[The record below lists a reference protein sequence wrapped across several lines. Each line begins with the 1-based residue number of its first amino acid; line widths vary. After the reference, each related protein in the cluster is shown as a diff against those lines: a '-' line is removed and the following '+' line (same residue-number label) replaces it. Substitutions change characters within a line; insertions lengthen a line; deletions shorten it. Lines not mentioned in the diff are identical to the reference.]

1 MGKDI
6 LTAMVP
12 GDIRNHRLVNQQI
25 ASAACK
31 QPAEVVASLAAVQ
44 AQDYAGALWAVAL
57 RLPGATEADVKQ
69 ALANRTI
76 IRTWMMRGTLHFVAA
91 ADVHWMRELLAP
103 QLISSSAHRCD
114 QLELTAKIF
123 GRSGG
128 ACLKALQGGRKL
140 TRGEIYAV
148 LERSRISTAG
158 QRGAHIL
165 WRLAHDG
172 VICFGGHAGKQQTFA
187 LLDEW
192 APKAKKVQRDQALA
206 ELAWR
211 YFRSHGPA
219 TLQDFG
225 WWSGLKAADAK
236 AALEMASLKLA
247 RETMD
252 GKVYWMT
259 QDREAGT
266 DAPSAVNL
274 LPGFDEYLIGY
285 KDRSASLDPRHA
297 GRIVPGN
304 NGLLLP
310 TVVRSGC
317 VVGTWKRAFEKNAVN
332 VRASFFNSPKKGEA
346 GAVAEAAERYGRFLG
361 MAVGSCRSKVD
372 QN

>member
-1 MGKDI
+1 
-6 LTAMVP
+6 MVP
-12 GDIRNHRLVNQQI
+12 GDIRKRRLVNQQI
-25 ASAACK
+25 VLARHK
-31 QPAEVVASLAAVQ
+31 KPFEIVASLAAVQ
-44 AQDYAGALWAVAL
+44 AQDFAGGLWTIGL
-57 RLPGATEADVKQ
+57 RLPSATESDVKQ
-69 ALANRTI
+69 ALAERTI

-103 QLISSSAHRCD
+103 RLVSTSANRFAQLD
-114 QLELTAKIF
+114 LTAKIF
-123 GRSGG
+123 GRSEG
-128 ACLKALQGGRKL
+128 ACLKALQGGGTM
-140 TRGEIYAV
+140 TRGEIYKV

-158 QRGAHIL
+158 QRGAFIL

-172 VICFGGHAGKQQTFA
+172 VICFGAHAGKQQTFV

-192 APKAKKVQRDQALA
+192 APKAKKVERDHALA
-206 ELAWR
+206 ELARR
-211 YFRSHGPA
+211 YFCSHGPA

-225 WWSGLKAADAK
+225 WWSGLKAADAR
-236 AALEMASLKLA
+236 AAVEMASSKLA

-252 GKVYWMT
+252 GKVYWMPEDLPVT
-259 QDREAGT
+259 ADVPT
-266 DAPSAVNL
+266 AVYL

-310 TVVRSGC
+310 TVVRSGR

-361 MAVGSCRSKVD
+361 IAVGSCRSKVD
-372 QN
+372 RN